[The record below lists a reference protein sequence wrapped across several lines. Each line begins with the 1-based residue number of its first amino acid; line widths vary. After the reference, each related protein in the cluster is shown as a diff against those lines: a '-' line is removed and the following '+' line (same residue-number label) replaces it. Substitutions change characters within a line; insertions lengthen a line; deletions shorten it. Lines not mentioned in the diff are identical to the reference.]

1 MYGDRHALHLRGL
14 KERNNSRMYKAAKC
28 EWQMESA
35 E

>member
-14 KERNNSRMYKAAKC
+14 KERNNSRLNKEAKY
-28 EWQMESA
+28 EWQMEST